1 MNTSQSRV
9 YLIFICIAFFTAVF
23 AGFTL
28 YRVTLDRS
36 LPKINISDEDSAL
49 RGDIITSDG
58 FSVATSQK
66 LYSAVVNTRNIDPN
80 KKELFINLY
89 SLYSGADPKKVEK
102 ILKSKG
108 AVTLSKDLNAKDA
121 AHLRELARK
130 LYRTKVFIPYED
142 PKTGIVTTQGLDV
155 TESGEKRSYIA
166 GDTLTPLIGY
176 TSKKQEGK
184 ITKASGVKGIEK
196 FYQDQLDD
204 ITNESLKG
212 PRDL

>member
-36 LPKINISDEDSAL
+36 LPKLNTSDEDSAL

-80 KKELFINLY
+80 KKELSRAFGL
-89 SLYSGADPKKVEK
+89 L
-102 ILKSKG
+102 
-108 AVTLSKDLNAKDA
+108 
-121 AHLRELARK
+121 LR
-130 LYRTKVFIPYED
+130 
-142 PKTGIVTTQGLDV
+142 
-155 TESGEKRSYIA
+155 
-166 GDTLTPLIGY
+166 
-176 TSKKQEGK
+176 
-184 ITKASGVKGIEK
+184 
-196 FYQDQLDD
+196 
-204 ITNESLKG
+204 
-212 PRDL
+212 